1 MSSPALLVQD
11 LKKHFGAVKANDGVT
26 LSVRPRTIHALVGE
40 NGAGKTTLVR
50 CLFGLCRPDSGE
62 IRLWGQPVRFSS
74 PLGALRHG
82 LGMVHQHF
90 MLVDALRV
98 WENVVL
104 GAERGKGPG
113 LSAAENRGAVKE
125 VSARYGLDVD
135 ADAVVGNLPVG
146 IQQRVEILKVLFRG
160 ARLIIL
166 DEPTA
171 VLTPQETDRLFEVLR
186 ALREDGCTI
195 VFITHKLA
203 EVIAVADE
211 VTVMRDGRSVGT
223 WPIAQVSERMLAHEM
238 VGRDVSLQREKEA
251 AHPGAPV
258 LDLENLSVE
267 SVLGDQALHGVS
279 LTLHEGEIVGIVGV
293 AGNGQDA
300 LVEGILG
307 LRRVTGGA
315 ITLRGAE
322 INDEP
327 TRRMRARGVG
337 CIPSDRLKMG
347 LVAELSVLENTLL
360 GFDGLPK
367 LRVGPL
373 FRQSMLRDRAAG
385 VVREFD
391 VRTGSLDGAVSHL
404 SGGNQQKLIL
414 GRELRENPGLIIAVQ
429 PTRGVDIGAIEFIEE
444 TLLQRR
450 REGAAILLV
459 SNELEEILAL
469 ADSILVLFRGAVAG
483 AGQADRF
490 TRDEIGLLMAGVA
503 EASR

>member
-1 MSSPALLVQD
+1 M
-11 LKKHFGAVKANDGVT
+11 
-26 LSVRPRTIHALVGE
+26 
-40 NGAGKTTLVR
+40 
-50 CLFGLCRPDSGE
+50 
-62 IRLWGQPVRFSS
+62 
-74 PLGALRHG
+74 
-82 LGMVHQHF
+82 
-90 MLVDALRV
+90 
-98 WENVVL
+98 
-104 GAERGKGPG
+104 
-113 LSAAENRGAVKE
+113 
-125 VSARYGLDVD
+125 
-135 ADAVVGNLPVG
+135 
-146 IQQRVEILKVLFRG
+146 
-160 ARLIIL
+160 
-166 DEPTA
+166 
-171 VLTPQETDRLFEVLR
+171 
-186 ALREDGCTI
+186 
-195 VFITHKLA
+195 
-203 EVIAVADE
+203 
-211 VTVMRDGRSVGT
+211 
-223 WPIAQVSERMLAHEM
+223 
-238 VGRDVSLQREKEA
+238 
-251 AHPGAPV
+251 
-258 LDLENLSVE
+258 
-267 SVLGDQALHGVS
+267 
-279 LTLHEGEIVGIVGV
+279 
-293 AGNGQDA
+293 
-300 LVEGILG
+300 EGILG